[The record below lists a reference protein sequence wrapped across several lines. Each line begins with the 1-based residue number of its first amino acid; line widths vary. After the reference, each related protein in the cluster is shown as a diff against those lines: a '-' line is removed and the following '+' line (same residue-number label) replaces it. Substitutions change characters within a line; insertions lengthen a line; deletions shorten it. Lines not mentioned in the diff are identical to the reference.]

1 MTATQ
6 QENAVPNDGE
16 NTETSSE
23 RRPTCSVS
31 AGRLQHDR
39 GDINAS
45 YSADRIASGQPVR
58 KPFQHDGTLWVCT
71 GISGSGLT
79 ASGSTEHE
87 AYRLIPVRAFEGKP
101 TSYSERTGTADAA
114 ETARHDPKGF
124 YHGIVVKFTGEAL
137 VLRGPPLRFV
147 PSNAPLR
154 PGADPEPPEPE
165 QLGLF

>member
-6 QENAVPNDGE
+6 QENGVPNDGE

-31 AGRLQHDR
+31 AARLQHDR

-45 YSADRIASGQPVR
+45 YSADRIAYGQPVR
-58 KPFQHDGTLWVCT
+58 KPFQHDRTLWVCT
-71 GISGSGLT
+71 SITGSGLT

-114 ETARHDPKGF
+114 ETARHDRKGF
-124 YHGIVVKFTGEAL
+124 YHGMVVKLAGEAL

>member
-6 QENAVPNDGE
+6 HLNAVPNDGE

-23 RRPTCSVS
+23 RRTTCSVS
-31 AGRLQHDR
+31 AARLRHDR

-58 KPFQHDGTLWVCT
+58 KPFQHDGALWVCT
-71 GISGSGLT
+71 GITGSGLT

-87 AYRLIPVRAFEGKP
+87 AYRVVPVRAFEGKP
-101 TSYSERTGTADAA
+101 ASYSERTGTADSA
-114 ETARHDPKGF
+114 EAARHDPKGF
-124 YHGIVVKFTGEAL
+124 YHGMVVKLAGEAL
-137 VLRGPPLRFV
+137 VLRGPPMRFV
-147 PSNAPLR
+147 ASNAPLR